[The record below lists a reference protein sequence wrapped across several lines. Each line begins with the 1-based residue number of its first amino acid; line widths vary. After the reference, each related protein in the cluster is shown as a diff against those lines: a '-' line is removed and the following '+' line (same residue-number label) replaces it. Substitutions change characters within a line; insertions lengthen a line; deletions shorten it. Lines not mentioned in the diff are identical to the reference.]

1 MRVQRIERDPDN
13 DKKIIIV
20 NVLVNLDLEDGI
32 LTDGQITQEGLER
45 LVTRVGEQIS
55 GR

>member
-1 MRVQRIERDPDN
+1 MRVQRCERDEN

-32 LTDGQITQEGLER
+32 LTDGALTQDGLER
-45 LVTRVGEQIS
+45 LVTRVGEQIA